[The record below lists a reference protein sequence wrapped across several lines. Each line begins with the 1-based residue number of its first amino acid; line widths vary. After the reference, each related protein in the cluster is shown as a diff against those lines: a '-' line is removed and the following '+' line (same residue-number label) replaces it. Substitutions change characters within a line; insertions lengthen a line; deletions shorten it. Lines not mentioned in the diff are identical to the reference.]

1 MKMRRIVLVFIFLLL
16 IPYICSLAIIGIGYN
31 ALVLHSSDPFR
42 TAVGAG
48 VGAIIMMAVKATI
61 QRPLDLLAGDI
72 YDSFLQQILRF
83 FSIRRRPALQIAN
96 FILDFVL
103 CYIVTFLVRMVL
115 SLDQIVG
122 VSTGFVMLIMLI
134 STCLGAY
141 IEYDNLSI
149 DSKLNEPDNP
159 KK

>member
-42 TAVGAG
+42 TAIGAL

-61 QRPLDLLAGDI
+61 QRPLNLLAGDI
-72 YDSFLQQILRF
+72 YDSFLKQLLRF
-83 FSIRRRPALQIAN
+83 FSIRRRPILQAAN
-96 FILDFVL
+96 VVLDFFLCTLATIIVRHVL
-103 CYIVTFLVRMVL
+103 PLNI
-115 SLDQIVG
+115 IVG
-122 VSTGFVMLIMLI
+122 TSTGFVLLIMFI

-149 DSKLNEPDNP
+149 DSEANQE
-159 KK
+159 